1 MRHVQ
6 ALLFALGRLMRQPVA
21 SFFTLLVIAL
31 ALALPA
37 CLALLVSNASA
48 ATGHLSDAVEVSVYF
63 KPDVSIEKV
72 QQLARTAGARAGIA
86 RVRVVP
92 ADDALKEFRETSG
105 FGEALEALEGN
116 PLPHVLSVVPTLEA
130 ASPAAVEDLRRYL
143 AAWPE
148 VDAVQLDSD
157 WVRRLDAI
165 VALLRRVAL
174 GTGGLLALGVLAVIG
189 NTIRLEIQNRREE
202 IEVTKLV
209 GGSNPFVR
217 RPFLYSGLLFGG
229 VGRAARVRDRRRG
242 GGRPGRARGAPV
254 HGLRRQLRPAGAGM
268 ARAGSDAGCRGGARL
283 VRRLGNRHAPDPAHR
298 ATRLKPARRRLTP

>member
-21 SFFTLLVIAL
+21 SFFTLRVIAL

-116 PLPHVLSVVPTLEA
+116 PLPHVLSVDPTLEA

-229 VGRAARVRDRRRG
+229 VGALLAFGIVVGAVAALGEPVARLSTAYG
-242 GGRPGRARGAPV
+242 GSFALLGPGWREL
-254 HGLRRQLRPAGAGM
+254 GLMLGAGV
-268 ARAGSDAGCRGGARL
+268 ALGWCGSW
-283 VRRLGNRHAPDPAHR
+283 VT
-298 ATRLKPARRRLTP
+298 ATRQIRRIEPRA